1 MIEGAKKKLPTTE
14 FWKGKTVLITGH
26 TGFKGGWLSLWLGS
40 MGAKVHGLALDPAT
54 QPNLFSVAEVKRFI
68 DLDMRVDIRNEVD
81 VCDAFAKANPEIVFH
96 MAAQPLVR
104 PSYKEPSY
112 TFETNALGTAHVLE
126 AIRNNPSIK
135 VAVMITTDKVYEN
148 HEWPYPYREI
158 DALGGSDPYSA
169 SKACAEIIIDS
180 YRKSFLEKQN
190 KSISSVRAGNVIGG
204 GDWSED
210 RLIPDAMKAFASKK
224 SLILRNPDSIRP
236 WQHVLDPLC
245 GYLLL
250 AQAQW
255 NEPKK
260 FARAWNFAPDNCMEA
275 TVGEI
280 ANALSELWGDDA
292 KVNVERNQDAPY
304 ESSLLGLDSSLAH
317 MNLGWKSKWSLSQ
330 ALKNTVD
337 WYKAL
342 KNKKNMQQYSLNQ
355 IEKYMYGK
363 ESYD

>member
-1 MIEGAKKKLPTTE
+1 MIEKKKKKLPEPE
-14 FWKGKTVLITGH
+14 FWDDKTVLITGH

-40 MGAKVHGLALDPAT
+40 MGAKVHGLALDPVT
-54 QPNLFSVAEVKRFI
+54 QPNLFSVANVKRYI
-68 DLDMRVDIRNEVD
+68 DLDMRVDIRNEGD
-81 VCDAFAKANPEIVFH
+81 VCDAFAKTNPDIVFH

-104 PSYKEPSY
+104 ESYKEPSY
-112 TFETNALGTAHVLE
+112 TFATNTLGTTHILE
-126 AIRNNPSIK
+126 ALRRTASVK

-148 HEWPYPYREI
+148 HEWPYPYREV
-158 DALGGSDPYSA
+158 DVLGGSDPYSA

-210 RLIPDAMKAFASKK
+210 RLIPDAMKAFASQK
-224 SLILRNPDSIRP
+224 SLLLRNPNSIRP

-250 AQAQW
+250 AQSQW

-280 ANALSELWGDDA
+280 ADALSDLWGDDA
-292 KVNVERNQDAPY
+292 KVKAEKNQDAPY
-304 ESSLLGLDSSLAH
+304 ETSLLGLDSSLAH
-317 MNLGWKSKWSLSQ
+317 MHLGWQSIWSLSQ
-330 ALKNTVD
+330 ALENTVD
-337 WYKAL
+337 WYKTM
-342 KNKKNMQQYSLNQ
+342 KNKQSMQQYSLKQ
-355 IEKYMYGK
+355 IEKFISDGK
-363 ESYD
+363 SYD

>member
-1 MIEGAKKKLPTTE
+1 
-14 FWKGKTVLITGH
+14 
-26 TGFKGGWLSLWLGS
+26 
-40 MGAKVHGLALDPAT
+40 
-54 QPNLFSVAEVKRFI
+54 
-68 DLDMRVDIRNEVD
+68 MRIDIRDETN
-81 VCDAFAKANPEIVFH
+81 VCDAFDKAKPEIVFH

-104 PSYKEPSY
+104 ESYREPSY

-126 AIRNNPSIK
+126 AIRKTPSIK

-158 DALGGSDPYSA
+158 DTLGGSDPYSA

-190 KSISSVRAGNVIGG
+190 KSVSSVRAGNVIGG

-210 RLIPDAMKAFASKK
+210 RLIPDAIKAFTSKTN
-224 SLILRNPDSIRP
+224 LILRNPNSVRP

-255 NEPKK
+255 NDPKK
-260 FARAWNFAPDNCMEA
+260 FSKAWNFAPDNHIES

-280 ANALSELWGDDA
+280 ANGLSDLWGNDA
-292 KVNVERNQDAPY
+292 KVKVEKDQDAPY
-304 ESSLLGLDSSLAH
+304 ETSLLSLDSSLAH
-317 MNLGWKSKWSLSQ
+317 MFLDWKSNWTLSQ
-330 ALKNTVD
+330 ALRNTVE
-337 WYKAL
+337 WYKAF
-342 KNKKNMQQYSLNQ
+342 KNKENMHQYTLNQ
-355 IEKYMYGK
+355 IKKYMYEEG
-363 ESYD
+363 SDD